1 MTDENAKPFRL
12 FLLRHARAG
21 WAKPGET
28 DINRSLDD
36 NGRTD
41 AAKIGNLA
49 AANFDLPSQVLCSAA
64 LRCRQ
69 TLDVFLSC
77 QNTTA
82 DILYSNTLFTG
93 HVDDYLTEIMRYSGN
108 PALLLVGH
116 NPSIEYLMTVL
127 LGEEQAKAAI
137 PNGYPTAGYAVID
150 IAHDLQV
157 RSGRLVAMLQ
167 P

>member
-49 AANFDLPSQVLCSAA
+49 AANFDLPANVLCSTAV
-64 LRCRQ
+64 RCRQ
-69 TLDVFLSC
+69 TLDVFISC
-77 QNTTA
+77 QNTKP
-82 DILYSNTLFTG
+82 DIHYSSTLFTG
-93 HVDDYLTEIMRYSGN
+93 QVDDYLSEIMRYSGD

-116 NPSIEYLMTVL
+116 NPNIEYLLTVL
-127 LGEEQAKAAI
+127 LGEDSAKAAI
-137 PNGYPTAGYAVID
+137 PNGYPTAGLAVID
-150 IAHDLQV
+150 IKHDLQE
-157 RSGRLVAMLQ
+157 RSGKLVAMLQ

>member
-49 AANFDLPSQVLCSAA
+49 AANFDLPANILCSTA

-69 TLDVFLSC
+69 TLDVFMSC
-77 QNTTA
+77 QNATA
-82 DILYSNTLFTG
+82 DIRFSNTLFTG
-93 HVDDYLTEIMRYSGN
+93 QVDDYLSEIMSYSDS
-108 PALLLVGH
+108 PALLMVGH

-127 LGEEQAKAAI
+127 LGEEKAKAAI
-137 PNGYPTAGYAVID
+137 PNGYPTAGLAVID
-150 IAHDLQV
+150 LAKDIEA
-157 RSGRLVAMLQ
+157 RSGKLMAMLQ

>member
-28 DINRSLDD
+28 DFSRSLDE
-36 NGRTD
+36 NGKTD

-49 AANFDLPSQVLCSAA
+49 AANFELPAHVLCSAA

-77 QNTTA
+77 QNTTP
-82 DILYSNTLFTG
+82 DIDYSNTLFTG
-93 HVDDYLTEIMRYSGN
+93 HVDDYLSEIMGYSSN

-116 NPSIEYLMTVL
+116 NPSVEYLLTVL
-127 LGEEQAKAAI
+127 LGEDNAKAAI
-137 PNGYPTAGYAVID
+137 PNGYPTAGLAVID
-150 IAHDLQV
+150 IAHDLQE